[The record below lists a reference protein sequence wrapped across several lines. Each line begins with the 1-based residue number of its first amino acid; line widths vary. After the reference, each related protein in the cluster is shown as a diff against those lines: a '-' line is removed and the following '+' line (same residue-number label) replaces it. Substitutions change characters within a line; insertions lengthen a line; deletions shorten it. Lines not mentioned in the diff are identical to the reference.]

1 MGTLRKHSYHFH
13 FTLIYLLRTD
23 NKQSMFIQLKS
34 QMVVITCSLVVKA
47 FPLVPKDRNY
57 YVKDIHKESMI
68 GP

>member
-1 MGTLRKHSYHFH
+1 
-13 FTLIYLLRTD
+13 
-23 NKQSMFIQLKS
+23 MFIQLKS